1 MNKASNYSCGSE
13 LKVNR
18 FLNSIAVICSVAYS
32 SFAISQANWDFN
44 GTDHGWDTSNY
55 SRIKAG
61 EFYATHT
68 IGRSPNPNLGTTSAR
83 IDADTSGYV
92 VMRIMNQTINTR
104 VQVILNRNNSTPNT
118 FTSYDGLSTNDTEF
132 QTYYIDMGRNKNWS
146 GTVDDIT
153 FRFRENRT
161 EGAVSGTVLID
172 NISAVSYTHL
182 TLPTKA

>member
-61 EFYATHT
+61 EFMQLTQLDDPP
-68 IGRSPNPNLGTTSAR
+68 I
-83 IDADTSGYV
+83 
-92 VMRIMNQTINTR
+92 Q
-104 VQVILNRNNSTPNT
+104 NS
-118 FTSYDGLSTNDTEF
+118 
-132 QTYYIDMGRNKNWS
+132 
-146 GTVDDIT
+146 
-153 FRFRENRT
+153 
-161 EGAVSGTVLID
+161 VLR
-172 NISAVSYTHL
+172 AVSYTHL
-182 TLPTKA
+182 TLPTNREGER